1 MFPGARCT
9 HGEVYRRL
17 AQPAVAGPQV
27 DHQVAA
33 HLVQAD
39 HHGAGGTHGLDCNKL
54 VVGTGTYQLLR
65 TIQIQS

>member
-1 MFPGARCT
+1 MVRSTAGRRSLLLLARK
-9 HGEVYRRL
+9 
-17 AQPAVAGPQV
+17 V

-65 TIQIQS
+65 TLQIKS